1 MPIVHNPGR
10 DAVSVLGIG
19 TFQPGEHK
27 RVTEETAARLRG
39 NAHLSLL
46 PDDWTPPAEPETEP
60 EPETP
65 APTPRARRTRGA

>member
-19 TFQPGEHK
+19 TFQPGEHI
-27 RVTEETAARLRG
+27 RVTEETAARLKG

-46 PDDWTPPAEPETEP
+46 PDDWTPPAEPEPAPEEPAP
-60 EPETP
+60 EP
-65 APTPRARRTRGA
+65 PRRKRGA